1 MEIGKKVK
9 EALGRGVKW
18 EEEKK
23 YDDTREKICHRA
35 RRWRKR
41 RFRLF
46 DCNEWS
52 SLSVPRAFL
61 FLRSSCIKVLQDR
74 GLTRKRERKV
84 PKISCTWRHSY
95 WFWGWRGT
103 DLFHCIASISH
114 YSILLPRI
122 SVPLIIEKRE
132 NTVSTVI
139 PLYTQHSYRKHTQ
152 RILIGY
158 IESNDS

>member
-122 SVPLIIEKRE
+122 SVPLIIEKKGE
-132 NTVSTVI
+132 YGVNGNPFIHT
-139 PLYTQHSYRKHTQ
+139 TQLQEAHAKNPDRVH
-152 RILIGY
+152 RI
-158 IESNDS
+158 